1 MNETNKNCHHF
12 LAHMDSQFTLSS
24 LIAVTISLLCVSGI
38 FLLPETVSGKNST
51 PEYLQLFLL
60 LVGMTLAFTANNKR
74 PFFIFVGF
82 VLLLLMLREIN
93 FGRTLPCF
101 ADPNDPNK
109 FKKWKEIPYG
119 WLAHVFIGIYLGA
132 MVVFFFVRKLYYD
145 AWQLLKSVRIPLWE
159 CLIMALAAVCALMT
173 ERVFHSD
180 FVEEFFEL
188 SFYGALIC
196 LVWRFTRGKYRT
208 TDSL

>member
-1 MNETNKNCHHF
+1 MDNSNDKARF
-12 LAHMDSQFTLSS
+12 LTAHMDCQFSIPS
-24 LIAVTISLLCVSGI
+24 LVAVAVALLCVACI
-38 FLLPETVSGKNST
+38 YLLPETVSGKNST
-51 PEYLQLFLL
+51 PEYVQLL
-60 LVGMTLAFTANNKR
+60 LLLIGIAMSFTAKKR
-74 PFFIFVGF
+74 HTFYTFVGF
-82 VLLLLMLREIN
+82 VLLLLLLREIN

-101 ADPNDPNK
+101 ADPDDPNK
-109 FKKWKEIPYG
+109 FRKWKDIPYG
-119 WLAHVFIGIYLGA
+119 WLAHVFIGVYIVALVA
-132 MVVFFFVRKLYYD
+132 FFLVKKLYLD
-145 AWQLLKSVRIPLWE
+145 VWQLLRTVRFPLWE
-159 CLIMALAAVCALMT
+159 CLIMVSAALCAQMT